1 MTLLLLAWLGC
12 ADAPRPGADAPPA
25 RPSATDPLAAVAPL
39 DAPRLLRRI
48 SLDLRGVVPTVA
60 ELDTVEA
67 DPTQVDVLRDAW
79 LDDPRLEQRLVEML
93 AEQWQT
99 RIDEFDARWYDY
111 PLTARDEFTFDQSV
125 GEEPLRLMARVAMED
140 RPWSDTVTSD
150 ETMVNPMLLSIWP
163 VEAIEDGDGWRA
175 GRYTDGRPAAGVLT
189 TNGLWWRYSSSPFN
203 LGRSRAAA
211 MLKHLLCEDFLARSV
226 SFAPAEATTTESGTA
241 NAALGEPYC
250 MACHAAIEPLAATT
264 FGFWWRTQY
273 SAIEMSTYHAERE
286 PLGPEALDVVPAY
299 FGARVNGLAD
309 LGAHVAADPHFHRC
323 AVETAG
329 AMLLRRPLT
338 PADHDRVDLWL
349 ADYHAAGDRYK
360 VALRAITD
368 DPLYRAG
375 AVADDAPDALHAR
388 ARTERLLSVDQMQ
401 SSLEDLAGFRWSFAG
416 FDQLGVDTVGYRV
429 LGGGVDGQT
438 VVRPQPEPNL
448 TWALVVERLAQ
459 ASAWS
464 LVRQELE
471 GAGDGGE
478 APARLLAGVTPDS
491 RPGDADFRD
500 ALRGLHWRLYAVRA
514 DDGWVDAVEALWG
527 EALVREGSPAGAWRV
542 VLSALLRDPLWVST

>member
-1 MTLLLLAWLGC
+1 
-12 ADAPRPGADAPPA
+12 
-25 RPSATDPLAAVAPL
+25 
-39 DAPRLLRRI
+39 
-48 SLDLRGVVPTVA
+48 
-60 ELDTVEA
+60 
-67 DPTQVDVLRDAW
+67 
-79 LDDPRLEQRLVEML
+79 
-93 AEQWQT
+93 
-99 RIDEFDARWYDY
+99 
-111 PLTARDEFTFDQSV
+111 
-125 GEEPLRLMARVAMED
+125 
-140 RPWSDTVTSD
+140 
-150 ETMVNPMLLSIWP
+150 
-163 VEAIEDGDGWRA
+163 
-175 GRYTDGRPAAGVLT
+175 
-189 TNGLWWRYSSSPFN
+189 
-203 LGRSRAAA
+203 
-211 MLKHLLCEDFLARSV
+211 
-226 SFAPAEATTTESGTA
+226 
-241 NAALGEPYC
+241 
-250 MACHAAIEPLAATT
+250 
-264 FGFWWRTQY
+264 
-273 SAIEMSTYHAERE
+273 
-286 PLGPEALDVVPAY
+286 
-299 FGARVNGLAD
+299 
-309 LGAHVAADPHFHRC
+309 
-323 AVETAG
+323 
-329 AMLLRRPLT
+329 
-338 PADHDRVDLWL
+338 VDLWL